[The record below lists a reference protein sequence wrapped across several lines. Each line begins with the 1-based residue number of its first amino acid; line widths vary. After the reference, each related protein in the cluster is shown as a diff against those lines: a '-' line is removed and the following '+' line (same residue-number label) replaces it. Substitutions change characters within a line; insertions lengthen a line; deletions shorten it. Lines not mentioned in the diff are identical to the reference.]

1 MKLQVLPLSQEAF
14 SAYGDVI
21 ETQQRDF
28 FHINNGL
35 VERYH
40 DLALVEILE
49 QDRTLISINRAQPAN
64 LPLTIHELER
74 HPLGTQAF
82 IPMKGEV
89 FVVVVALGDDKPD
102 LSTLR
107 AFITN
112 GEQGVNYH
120 RNVWHHP
127 LFAWQR
133 VTDFLTI
140 DRGGSDNC
148 DVESWICPYIS
159 RHLLSLNPLLA
170 CCRRYSRGE
179 R

>member
-133 VTDFLTI
+133 VTNFLTI

-148 DVESWICPYIS
+148 DVESIPEQELCF
-159 RHLLSLNPLLA
+159 A
-170 CCRRYSRGE
+170 
-179 R
+179 

>member
-40 DLALVEILE
+40 DLANVEILE
-49 QDRTLISINRAQPAN
+49 QDRTLISINPAQPAVM
-64 LPLTIHELER
+64 PLVIHELER
-74 HPLGTQAF
+74 HPLGSQAF
-82 IPMKGEV
+82 IPMKGEA
-89 FVVVVALGDDKPD
+89 FVVVVALGEDEPD

-112 GEQGVNYH
+112 GDQGVNYH

-127 LFAWQR
+127 LFA
-133 VTDFLTI
+133 
-140 DRGGSDNC
+140 
-148 DVESWICPYIS
+148 
-159 RHLLSLNPLLA
+159 
-170 CCRRYSRGE
+170 
-179 R
+179 

>member
-64 LPLTIHELER
+64 LPLT
-74 HPLGTQAF
+74 
-82 IPMKGEV
+82 
-89 FVVVVALGDDKPD
+89 
-102 LSTLR
+102 STLR

-148 DVESWICPYIS
+148 DVESIPEQELCF
-159 RHLLSLNPLLA
+159 A
-170 CCRRYSRGE
+170 
-179 R
+179 

>member
-21 ETQQRDF
+21 ETQKRDF

-89 FVVVVALGDDKPD
+89 FV
-102 LSTLR
+102 
-107 AFITN
+107 
-112 GEQGVNYH
+112 
-120 RNVWHHP
+120 W
-127 LFAWQR
+127 
-133 VTDFLTI
+133 
-140 DRGGSDNC
+140 
-148 DVESWICPYIS
+148 SW
-159 RHLLSLNPLLA
+159 R
-170 CCRRYSRGE
+170 
-179 R
+179 

>member
-49 QDRTLISINRAQPAN
+49 QDR
-64 LPLTIHELER
+64 IHELER

-148 DVESWICPYIS
+148 DVESIPEQELCF
-159 RHLLSLNPLLA
+159 A
-170 CCRRYSRGE
+170 
-179 R
+179 

>member
-64 LPLTIHELER
+64 LPLTIYER
-74 HPLGTQAF
+74 RTSSAGHSGLY
-82 IPMKGEV
+82 
-89 FVVVVALGDDKPD
+89 PD
-102 LSTLR
+102 
-107 AFITN
+107 
-112 GEQGVNYH
+112 
-120 RNVWHHP
+120 
-127 LFAWQR
+127 
-133 VTDFLTI
+133 
-140 DRGGSDNC
+140 
-148 DVESWICPYIS
+148 
-159 RHLLSLNPLLA
+159 
-170 CCRRYSRGE
+170 E

>member
-120 RNVWHHP
+120 RNVWHHGITHFSP
-127 LFAWQR
+127 
-133 VTDFLTI
+133 
-140 DRGGSDNC
+140 GSA
-148 DVESWICPYIS
+148 SPIF
-159 RHLLSLNPLLA
+159 
-170 CCRRYSRGE
+170 
-179 R
+179 

>member
-21 ETQQRDF
+21 ETQKRDF

-102 LSTLR
+102 LSTL
-107 AFITN
+107 
-112 GEQGVNYH
+112 NYH

-148 DVESWICPYIS
+148 DVESIPEQELCF
-159 RHLLSLNPLLA
+159 A
-170 CCRRYSRGE
+170 
-179 R
+179 

>member
-64 LPLTIHELER
+64 LPLTIH
-74 HPLGTQAF
+74 
-82 IPMKGEV
+82 
-89 FVVVVALGDDKPD
+89 KPD

-148 DVESWICPYIS
+148 DVESIPEQELCF
-159 RHLLSLNPLLA
+159 A
-170 CCRRYSRGE
+170 
-179 R
+179 

>member
-1 MKLQVLPLSQEAF
+1 MKLQVLPLSQEALCLWRRNRN
-14 SAYGDVI
+14 A
-21 ETQQRDF
+21 ETGF

-112 GEQGVNYH
+112 GEQ
-120 RNVWHHP
+120 
-127 LFAWQR
+127 
-133 VTDFLTI
+133 
-140 DRGGSDNC
+140 
-148 DVESWICPYIS
+148 E
-159 RHLLSLNPLLA
+159 
-170 CCRRYSRGE
+170 
-179 R
+179 

>member
-127 LFAWQR
+127 LFACGTEGR
-133 VTDFLTI
+133 TGV
-140 DRGGSDNC
+140 RAGNC
-148 DVESWICPYIS
+148 DSAIFGKKWGKFV
-159 RHLLSLNPLLA
+159 
-170 CCRRYSRGE
+170 G
-179 R
+179 

>member
-74 HPLGTQAF
+74 HPL
-82 IPMKGEV
+82 
-89 FVVVVALGDDKPD
+89 ALGDDKPD

-148 DVESWICPYIS
+148 DVESIPEQELCF
-159 RHLLSLNPLLA
+159 A
-170 CCRRYSRGE
+170 
-179 R
+179 